1 MLDLLCSSCTT
12 TDHLKCSG
20 QSGTARL
27 NAHSFLQEFGV
38 TTKLCPPTDQH
49 AAFHFSQ
56 HSLWSAN
63 SISPRPRGFH
73 GASSVG
79 GGPPASFTLMV
90 APLLRDPQMFR
101 QSRQW
106 WTTGVTPLLLKGLTR
121 CGDRQQEE
129 ELMMFGWSWPL
140 KKPISTTEFHQF
152 QCGSNCF
159 HKVVWEFYT
168 HNPAHEGQRW
178 NSPLMHHVTF
188 MWSFHISSATYSTG
202 AAVSTNLV
210 SVTTS
215 PVQKNLL
222 WQTTSRLLV

>member
-1 MLDLLCSSCTT
+1 MLDLLCSSCTA

-20 QSGTARL
+20 QSSTARRTI
-27 NAHSFLQEFGV
+27 HSFLQEFGV

-73 GASSVG
+73 WASLVG

-90 APLLRDPQMFR
+90 APLLRDPQMFQ

-106 WTTGVTPLLLKGLTR
+106 WTPGVTPLLLKGWTGVVTDNGKR
-121 CGDRQQEE
+121 D
-129 ELMMFGWSWPL
+129 SWCLAEVAIL
-140 KKPISTTEFHQF
+140 KKKNISTTEFHQF
-152 QCGSNCF
+152 RCGNNCF
-159 HKVVWEFYT
+159 HNVVPQFYT

-178 NSPLMHHVTF
+178 NSPLL
-188 MWSFHISSATYSTG
+188 
-202 AAVSTNLV
+202 N
-210 SVTTS
+210 
-215 PVQKNLL
+215 N
-222 WQTTSRLLV
+222 